1 LQATLCMLSDA
12 KELAFREKKKNMNLA
27 GMTRLLNCGD
37 EALLYKHFLKNVFN
51 AKKLEGLSQDDV

>member
-1 LQATLCMLSDA
+1 MLSDA
-12 KELAFREKKKNMNLA
+12 KELAFKEKKKNMNLA